1 MRVAARRE
9 MPSSVALP
17 GRRARTS
24 SRVPELREP
33 AASGPGGWDEHRERQ
48 LRKQAA
54 VRTVAEILSGEA
66 LTPIRRSSVS
76 GTRYLAEPALSG
88 PSPRGPIQSGIP
100 QADRRG
106 PIPIGAELE
115 ASYVDHHDVT
125 VGIEPCIG
133 SQLAGADFE
142 LQLHC

>member
-1 MRVAARRE
+1 MRCRRLSHSQVE
-9 MPSSVALP
+9 EHVVKPDSRTL
-17 GRRARTS
+17 RTS
-24 SRVPELREP
+24 SIESGRLGRAPRATAKKK
-33 AASGPGGWDEHRERQ
+33 AA
-48 LRKQAA
+48 L
-54 VRTVAEILSGEA
+54 RTVAEILSGEA

-125 VGIEPCIG
+125 VGIEPCVG